1 MAQRLEVHIVL
12 TEEPSLVPS
21 THKEPLTTFQ
31 LQGVQHPLP
40 ASSGACSHVHILI
53 FTHMHIF
60 TEF

>member
-12 TEEPSLVPS
+12 TED

-53 FTHMHIF
+53 FIHMHIVI
-60 TEF
+60 EI